1 MKIGVRTPSL
11 KKSLKARTTGRLK
24 RQMKKA
30 VNPLYGKKG
39 MGLINN
45 PKKAVYNKVY
55 NKVTVDPLK
64 GVKKQL
70 KSSPSRPNYSAQTQ
84 TGTPTSQARIVK
96 TVTYKCNK
104 WIYILLAVFL
114 GFFGA
119 QYFYSGQKRKG
130 VFALLFCLTCIPMLI
145 GFYQAIVALFKKADA
160 QGDIT
165 LKVRERANKYQFIS
179 ESNRVQKLLSEVEQ
193 LEPVLKNTL
202 EPEEYVD
209 TVRKI
214 TNNLNEVTDFSKAYA
229 DNSGF
234 NSLSMLGGLKKMIQG
249 LDDEELDFINRY
261 YNVHPDQEGKAEL
274 MKYLDGFSS
283 NAKNLVEKLYK

>member
-1 MKIGVRTPSL
+1 MKIGVRTPNL

-45 PKKAVYNKVY
+45 PKKAVYNKIY
-55 NKVTVDPLK
+55 NKVTIDPLK
-64 GVKKQL
+64 GAKKQL
-70 KSSPSRPNYSAQTQ
+70 KSSPSRPAYSMSKQTA
-84 TGTPTSQARIVK
+84 TPNSQARIVK

-145 GFYQAIVALFKKADA
+145 GFYQAIVALFKKTDA
-160 QGDIT
+160 QGNIT
-165 LKVRERANKYQFIS
+165 LKVRKRANKYQFIS

-193 LEPVLKNTL
+193 LESILKNTL
-202 EPEEYVD
+202 EPKEYVE
-209 TVRKI
+209 TVGKI
-214 TNNLNEVTDFSKAYA
+214 ASNLNEVTDFSKTYA

-234 NSLSMLGGLKKMIQG
+234 DSLSMLRGLERMIQG
-249 LDDEELDFINRY
+249 LDDEEKEFINRY
-261 YNVHPDQEGKAEL
+261 YDVHPDQEGKAEL
-274 MKYLDGFSS
+274 MKYLDSFSS
-283 NAKNLVEKLYK
+283 NAKDLVEKLYK

>member
-45 PKKAVYNKVY
+45 PKKAVYNKIY

-64 GVKKQL
+64 GAKKRL
-70 KSSPSRPNYSAQTQ
+70 KSSPSKLAYSVSKQTAA
-84 TGTPTSQARIVK
+84 PAPQARIVK
-96 TVTYKCNK
+96 TDTYKCNK

-130 VFALLFCLTCIPMLI
+130 VLALLLCLTFIPMLI
-145 GFYQAIVALFKKADA
+145 GFYQAIVALFKKTDA
-160 QGDIT
+160 QGNIT
-165 LKVRERANKYQFIS
+165 LKVRKRANKYQFIS

-202 EPEEYVD
+202 EPKEYVE
-209 TVRKI
+209 TVGKI
-214 TNNLNEVTDFSKAYA
+214 SSNLNEVTDFSKTYA

-234 NSLSMLGGLKKMIQG
+234 DSLSMLRGLERMIQG
-249 LDDEELDFINRY
+249 LDDEEKEFINRY
-261 YNVHPDQEGKAEL
+261 YDAYPDQEGKGEL
-274 MKYLDGFSS
+274 MKYLGSFSPK
-283 NAKNLVEKLYK
+283 ATNLVEKLYK

>member
-45 PKKAVYNKVY
+45 PKKAIYNKVY
-55 NKVTVDPLK
+55 NKVTIDPLK
-64 GVKKQL
+64 GAKKQL
-70 KSSPSRPNYSAQTQ
+70 KSSPSKLAYSVPKQTAA
-84 TGTPTSQARIVK
+84 PAPQARIVK
-96 TVTYKCNK
+96 TDTYKCNK
-104 WIYILLAVFL
+104 WIYILLAVFF

-130 VFALLFCLTCIPMLI
+130 VLALLLCLTFIPMLI
-145 GFYQAIVALFKKADA
+145 GFYQAIVALFKKTDA
-160 QGDIT
+160 EGNIT
-165 LKVRERANKYQFIS
+165 LKVRKRANKYQFIS

-202 EPEEYVD
+202 EPKEYVE
-209 TVRKI
+209 TVGKI
-214 TNNLNEVTDFSKAYA
+214 ASNLNEVTDFSKTYA

-234 NSLSMLGGLKKMIQG
+234 DSLSMLRGLERMIQG
-249 LDDEELDFINRY
+249 LDDEEKEFINRY
-261 YNVHPDQEGKAEL
+261 YDVHPDQEGKAEL
-274 MKYLDGFSS
+274 MKYLDSFSS
-283 NAKNLVEKLYK
+283 NAKDLVEKLYK

>member
-1 MKIGVRTPSL
+1 
-11 KKSLKARTTGRLK
+11 
-24 RQMKKA
+24 MKKA

-45 PKKAVYNKVY
+45 PKKAVYNKIY

-64 GVKKQL
+64 GAKKRL
-70 KSSPSRPNYSAQTQ
+70 KSSPSKLAYSVSKQTAA
-84 TGTPTSQARIVK
+84 PAPQARIVK
-96 TVTYKCNK
+96 TDTYKCNK

-130 VFALLFCLTCIPMLI
+130 VLALLLCLTFIPMLI
-145 GFYQAIVALFKKADA
+145 GFYQAIVALFKKTDA
-160 QGDIT
+160 KGNIT
-165 LKVRERANKYQFIS
+165 LKVRKRANKYQFIS

-202 EPEEYVD
+202 EPKEYVE
-209 TVRKI
+209 TVGKI
-214 TNNLNEVTDFSKAYA
+214 ASNLNEVTDFSKTYA
-229 DNSGF
+229 GNSGF
-234 NSLSMLGGLKKMIQG
+234 DSLSMLRGLERMIQG
-249 LDDEELDFINRY
+249 LDDEEKEFINRY
-261 YNVHPDQEGKAEL
+261 YDAHPDQEGKTEL
-274 MKYLDGFSS
+274 MKYLDDFSS